1 MSQVIIINGSGRS
14 GKDTFC
20 SLCAKYHEVSICSS
34 VSEIK
39 RAAMILGWDGQK
51 DERSRKFLS
60 DLKDLATEYSDAPM
74 NYIREYVK
82 AHQNSD
88 ELIFLMI
95 REPNEIEKA
104 RKEFDAI
111 TLLIKRPN
119 IDQISTNHA
128 DRDVDHFDYDWTVY
142 NSGTL
147 DDLDEMAQNFVGCI
161 HSDWFQRRR
170 NDTRS

>member
-1 MSQVIIINGSGRS
+1 
-14 GKDTFC
+14 
-20 SLCAKYHEVSICSS
+20 
-34 VSEIK
+34 
-39 RAAMILGWDGQK
+39 MILGWDGQK

-74 NYIREYVK
+74 KYMREYVK
-82 AHQNSD
+82 SHQNSD

-95 REPNEIEKA
+95 REPNEIQKA

-147 DDLDEMAQNFVGCI
+147 DDLDEMA
-161 HSDWFQRRR
+161 
-170 NDTRS
+170 